1 MSDQLLR
8 AINKVQSEIAKRP
21 GAFKREQ
28 QTIRSLIDPILNAL
42 GWHTYDP
49 ECVEHEFPVGNNQ
62 HVDMA
67 LKRNGRHIALLEA
80 KPLGTR
86 FGEKEINQVSGYC
99 FHTGVETA
107 LLTNGAEWR
116 VYRPQQLGKLPFNQR
131 QLLDIRLGK
140 DEATAAAAAKKLNL
154 LAYDNID
161 RLENEAW
168 RILLES
174 YWNEHAAK
182 DLLEPFTRPLL
193 KSFAMR
199 IEKRTVEIPIDVVRT
214 LLSEKLGLE
223 RRPTPPQPKPYPLPS
238 PIPNSRPTTGRSVV
252 LAGKH
257 IPIKYAK
264 DVLIQTAEWLV
275 ENGKIQPA
283 ACPIRPGRGVRYL
296 IHTRDQH
303 SHGRPFAS
311 PKTLSNGLFLECHF
325 SAYNARKHS
334 FNLLRSF
341 GYTPP
346 EDTLQVFG
354 FDN

>member
-116 VYRPQQLGKLPFNQR
+116 VFRPQQLGKLHFNRR

-140 DEATAAAAAKKLNL
+140 DEATATAAKEKLNL

-168 RILLES
+168 RILLDS
-174 YWNEHAAK
+174 YWNEYAAK
-182 DLLEPFTRPLL
+182 ELLEPFTKPLL
-193 KSFAMR
+193 ESFAMR

-214 LLSEKLGLE
+214 LLSEKLGPV
-223 RRPTPPQPKPYPLPS
+223 RRQTPTQPKPKPLPS
-238 PIPNSRPTTGRSVV
+238 PIHYSQSTTGRSVV

-257 IPIKYAK
+257 IPIIYAR

-275 ENGKIQPA
+275 GNGKIQPS
-283 ACPIRPGRGVRYL
+283 ACPIHLGKGGRYL

-303 SHGRPFAS
+303 SNGSPFAG
-311 PKTLSNGLFLECHF
+311 PKTLSNGLFLESNF
-325 SAYNARKHS
+325 SARDARRQA